1 MKPPAGPPPALSR
14 AVDAPTPTYAEL
26 LARLEA
32 QRRASDDLLL
42 RKMLHVREP
51 MNPG

>member
-1 MKPPAGPPPALSR
+1 MKAPSAPAPTPSR
-14 AVDAPTPTYAEL
+14 AVDAPTRSYAEQ
-26 LARLEA
+26 LAIFEA

-42 RKMLHVREP
+42 RRMMHVREP

>member
-1 MKPPAGPPPALSR
+1 MKPATEPPPVLSP
-14 AVDAPTPTYAEL
+14 AVDAPTPTYAEQ